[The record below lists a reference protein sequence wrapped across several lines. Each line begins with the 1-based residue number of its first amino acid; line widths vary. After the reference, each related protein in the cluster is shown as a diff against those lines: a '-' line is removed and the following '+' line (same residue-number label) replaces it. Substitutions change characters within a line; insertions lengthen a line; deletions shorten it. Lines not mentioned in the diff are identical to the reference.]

1 MSLGTKLFLSALLLL
16 SAGYTAFVGYRMWER
31 SQETDYKRNLNLKPE
46 RPLADF
52 EFTERDGSRKRL
64 TDLAGKIVVVNFFF
78 ANCPGSCRQFS
89 STVAGLQTEFQNND
103 VRFVSVTVDPTTD
116 TPERLKT
123 YADQFGADP
132 KRWWFLNAP
141 LAETQELGR
150 SLHVTVVGTSHTD
163 ELILLDRAG
172 VIRGTYDHKD
182 QQKLGRFKTDLQ
194 KLIDEPTK

>member
-1 MSLGTKLFLSALLLL
+1 MSLGTRLLL
-16 SAGYTAFVGYRMWER
+16 SSLLLATAGYTAFVGYRMWER

-52 EFTERDGSRKRL
+52 EFTERDGSRVRL

-89 STVAGLQTEFQNND
+89 STVSGLQTEFQDDD

-116 TPERLKT
+116 TPERLTK
-123 YADQFGADP
+123 YAEQFGADP

-163 ELILLDRAG
+163 ELILLDRKQI
-172 VIRGTYDHKD
+172 IRGTYDHKD
-182 QQKLGRFKTDLQ
+182 PQKLTRFKTDLQ
-194 KLIDEPTK
+194 KVIDEKD